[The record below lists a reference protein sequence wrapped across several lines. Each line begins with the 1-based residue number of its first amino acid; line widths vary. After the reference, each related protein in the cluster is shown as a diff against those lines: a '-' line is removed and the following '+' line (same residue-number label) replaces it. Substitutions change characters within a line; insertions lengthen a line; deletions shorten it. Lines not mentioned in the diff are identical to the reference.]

1 MLVRHPTQLLECHQ
15 PYRAPERVLSIT
27 DRIDSLAKPVR
38 VAGRLDWR
46 NEPVDVDPA
55 DTLLAGN
62 FASEGIPLKLQVKMP
77 DANLSLDGKAAPTG
91 RYAGKLD
98 FSTADFSALLAGL
111 GQSGAESIGA
121 R

>member
-46 NEPVDVDPA
+46 NEPVDVDLQIPAA
-55 DTLLAGN
+55 DTILAGN
-62 FASEGIPLKLQVKMP
+62 LSTEGIPLKLQVKMP
-77 DANLSLDGKAAPTG
+77 DANLS
-91 RYAGKLD
+91 
-98 FSTADFSALLAGL
+98 
-111 GQSGAESIGA
+111 
-121 R
+121 